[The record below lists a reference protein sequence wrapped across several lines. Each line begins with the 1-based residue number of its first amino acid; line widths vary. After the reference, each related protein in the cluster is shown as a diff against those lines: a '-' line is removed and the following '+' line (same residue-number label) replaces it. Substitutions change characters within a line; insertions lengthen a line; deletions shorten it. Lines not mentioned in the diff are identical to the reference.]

1 MTRRDPSAGATA
13 HRRPGESQLWQ
24 PRLAAGMDSEREK
37 MLRGDPYEPSDP
49 ELVDARRRA
58 RELTGEFNDT
68 APSEVDRRRSLLED
82 LLGRVDG
89 DIHVEPPFRC
99 DYGEQIGVGDGFYAN
114 FDCVVLDVC
123 PVEFGDRCL
132 LGPGVHV
139 YTATH
144 PLDAEQRASGLESG
158 RPVSIGDDVWIGGQA
173 VINPGVTVG
182 DGAVIGSGAVVT
194 GDVPSNVVV
203 QGNPAEVV
211 REIA

>member
-1 MTRRDPSAGATA
+1 
-13 HRRPGESQLWQ
+13 
-24 PRLAAGMDSEREK
+24 MDTEREK
-37 MLRGDPYEPSDP
+37 MLRGEPYDPSDP
-49 ELVDARRRA
+49 DLVAARRRA
-58 RELTGEFNDT
+58 RELVAEFNDT
-68 APSEVDRRRSLLED
+68 APGATDRRRSLLGD
-82 LLGRVDG
+82 LFGGVDG
-89 DIHVEPPFRC
+89 EIHVEPPFRC
-99 DYGEQIGVGDGFYAN
+99 DYGDQISVGDRFYAN

-123 PVEFGDRCL
+123 PVEFGENCL

-144 PLDAEQRASGLESG
+144 PLDPEERASGLESG

-194 GDVPSNVVV
+194 DDVPPGVVV

-211 REIA
+211 SEIE